1 MNQKTL
7 NLMEEA
13 ISTAGKWTWME
24 IADDSIQ
31 LEFDNVQLH
40 NPRLNEFKSHSS
52 IIAIRLANNSFFK
65 LFYNNDEDE
74 KFEKDFLDIVYE
86 ASYSLNNKNFKF
98 QDFNLLDIIKNKY
111 EHQKDL
117 LGDSKNSIKNGE
129 IDFVL
134 CFTTD
139 KVGVAT
145 GGNQIQFFNE
155 FNSLNDAEIKKLSNK
170 WWVYYVDYWKK
181 KNTPQEYEHDPAC
194 ETFPLKIANK

>member
-98 QDFNLLDIIKNKY
+98 QDLIF
-111 EHQKDL
+111 
-117 LGDSKNSIKNGE
+117 
-129 IDFVL
+129 
-134 CFTTD
+134 
-139 KVGVAT
+139 
-145 GGNQIQFFNE
+145 
-155 FNSLNDAEIKKLSNK
+155 
-170 WWVYYVDYWKK
+170 
-181 KNTPQEYEHDPAC
+181 
-194 ETFPLKIANK
+194 